1 MSSYDINKS
10 SLLSLKAEILRKEE
24 GLTKAKIDNIEKAKS
39 IKKKTFELK
48 NKGIEKRQENDLNEE
63 ERDLL
68 KLSRSK
74 LEAKAKLYDKLSSK
88 SHLSEDVNR
97 RYLVQFNQK
106 TKASAQYEED
116 PDEPPDLPVDSEEE
130 RYDSDYYDEDVNPE
144 DQWVE
149 YTDSLGRTRKCL
161 RKDLDDIKSRD
172 AELKDLA
179 KKRHQAAPESAKNP
193 PEDMEKDSPLEEE
206 AREIDVESQIAEQ
219 ESEMI
224 SGDMRREMLRR
235 QWEMEEDELRDKTDI
250 HYQNILFNE
259 ARQHGVGYYAF
270 SKDEEERAKQQEA
283 LKKLRAETEQKQKRA
298 VEVKEFR
305 DKQMAA
311 RIKAAKNRRRARLGL
326 PPEEDEPEAP
336 PAPDTESEEQKKKQE
351 KKTKKQLEREEK
363 LNEARKRHVR
373 PWDIGKEGVS
383 EFYEMSQHEWNEK
396 KRKERRKEF
405 APPTVYSKRDF
416 SGMRTLESHN
426 EDSDKSLR
434 FTTKSLK
441 KRSINPYKYDEDSPP
456 RKLSHR
462 PPKSKSYE
470 PEEPTSDQEGLTS
483 DAMAPTPIMNEVEDT
498 EFGDSL
504 LADYNKVMEEK
515 AREVNEESRSKR
527 TEIPPPPTFE
537 YFGPLGVPPPTRNV
551 GQMNISESI
560 EAGLKFLRSQEE
572 QKRKFSN
579 S

>member
-1 MSSYDINKS
+1 MNSYEINKS

-63 ERDLL
+63 EQDLL

-88 SHLSEDVNR
+88 SHLSEDINR

-106 TKASAQYEED
+106 TKVSTHYD
-116 PDEPPDLPVDSEEE
+116 GDSDEPPDLPVDSEEE
-130 RYDSDYYDEDVNPE
+130 RYDSDYYDEDVNQE

-179 KKRHQAAPESAKNP
+179 KKRHQAGPDSAKNT
-193 PEDMEKDSPLEEE
+193 PEDVEKDPPLEEE
-206 AREIDVESQIAEQ
+206 AKEIDVESQIAEQ

-283 LKKLRAETEQKQKRA
+283 LKKLRVETEQKQKRA
-298 VEVKEFR
+298 VELKELR

-326 PPEEDEPEAP
+326 PPEEDEPEAA
-336 PAPDTESEEQKKKQE
+336 PAPEIESEEQKKKQE
-351 KKTKKQLEREEK
+351 KKDKKQLEHEEK

-383 EFYEMSQHEWNEK
+383 KFYEMTQHEWNEK

-405 APPTVYSKRDF
+405 APPSTYSKRDF

-426 EDSDKSLR
+426 EESDKSLR
-434 FTTKSLK
+434 FTTKNL
-441 KRSINPYKYDEDSPP
+441 KRSINPYKYDEDSP
-456 RKLSHR
+456 RKSSHR
-462 PPKSKSYE
+462 PSKSNSYE
-470 PEEPTSDQEGLTS
+470 PEEPTSDQEGVIS
-483 DAMAPTPIMNEVEDT
+483 DAMAPTSIMNEVEDT
-498 EFGDSL
+498 EFEDSL
-504 LADYNKVMEEK
+504 LADYHRVMEEK
-515 AREVNEESRSKR
+515 VREVNEESRGKR

-537 YFGPLGVPPPTRNV
+537 YFGPSGVPPPTRNA
-551 GQMNISESI
+551 GPINISESI

-572 QKRKFSN
+572 QKRKFS
-579 S
+579 SF